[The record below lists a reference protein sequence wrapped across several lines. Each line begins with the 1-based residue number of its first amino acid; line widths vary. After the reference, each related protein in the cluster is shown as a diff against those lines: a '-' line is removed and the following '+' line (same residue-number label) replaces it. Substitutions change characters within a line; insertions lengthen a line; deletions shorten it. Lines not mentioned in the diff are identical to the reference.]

1 VCSSTDVGR
10 QNWESTVGRFVVL
23 ERAIFIAGLS
33 AGLLVFVVSFVA
45 YRRMGRRADDYEAIN

>member
-1 VCSSTDVGR
+1 
-10 QNWESTVGRFVVL
+10 VL